1 MFSLVSMRGSTVLT
15 KMLIIPALLV
25 SMGLVS
31 EFERIREFIRGP
43 YLMPGYMYANE
54 ALQSETTFFN
64 KEGILK
70 NDVWFNASSDNQGTA
85 DQGAYLLAR
94 NCSVCHTIGGI
105 NDIAKKVDGRTLD
118 GIFVILGHT
127 QEIIPFMP
135 PFSGTEDERKTLAG
149 FLYGIS
155 KGTIKLH
162 DPSRFLPVSGGG
174 THE

>member
-1 MFSLVSMRGSTVLT
+1 MRGSTVLT
-15 KMLIIPALLV
+15 KILIIPALLV

-43 YLMPGYMYANE
+43 YLMPGYLYANQ
-54 ALQSETTFFN
+54 ALLNETPFFN

-70 NDVWFNASSDNQGTA
+70 NDFWFNVSSDNQGTA
-85 DQGAYLLAR
+85 GQGAYLFAR

-105 NDIAKKVDGRTLD
+105 NDIAKKVDGRTVD

-127 QEIIPFMP
+127 HEMIPFMP
-135 PFSGTEDERKTLAG
+135 PFSGAEDERKTLAG

-155 KGTIKLH
+155 NNQIT
-162 DPSRFLPVSGGG
+162 
-174 THE
+174 